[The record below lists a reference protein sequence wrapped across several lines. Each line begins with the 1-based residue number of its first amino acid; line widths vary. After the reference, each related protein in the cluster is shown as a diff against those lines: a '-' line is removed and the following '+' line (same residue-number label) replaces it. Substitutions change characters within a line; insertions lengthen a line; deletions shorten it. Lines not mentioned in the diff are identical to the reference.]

1 MRKRI
6 PINFAWH
13 VKTYDDQDL
22 IDFDVLACKKVD
34 IPHQPIKLHNNY
46 FSLKE
51 IEQKYSYYYEIQN
64 VDFNRYDHAFLIFE
78 GVAIECDIYINN
90 KHVGHNQNGYTPYK
104 IDIKAH
110 INPTLEKQTVLVI
123 VSGIEK
129 KDLPPFGG
137 VVDYLGYVGIY
148 REVYLDLV
156 NVNHLKDV
164 FMYQENPLASNIL
177 NIEVETTHQKG
188 VLSVEVIDIEKNVVA
203 KQSFLINDFKSLLE
217 VEVKHKKLWSL
228 ENPYLYDVEITYHN
242 EKEQFDVYQ
251 HKFGFRKLE
260 FRDDGFYIN
269 GQFKKLMGINRHQSY
284 PYQGYA
290 MPKGA
295 QREDADILKRKLGI
309 DIVRS
314 SHYPCSPH
322 FLDRCDEIGL
332 LVLEEIPGWQYIGDE
347 SFKNI
352 SYESL
357 KQMILRDKN
366 HASICLWG
374 VRINESAD
382 DHDFYTMTNDIAR
395 SLDFTRQTCGIR
407 NMDHSEFLEDVYTYN
422 DFSHTG
428 NNKGIKAKKDIVK
441 QNVPYLITEHNGHM
455 FPVKPFDSEAIRLD
469 QAKRHLR
476 VIDDVMDL
484 KNNISGAIGWVM
496 SDYQTHP
503 SFGSVDG
510 ICYHGVLDIY
520 RMPKIASYGYLSQTD
535 KSFILETSS
544 SFNIGEHPGGLLEE
558 VYVFTNL
565 DYIKLFKN
573 DAYVKTF
580 YPHQKR
586 YPHLKHPPII
596 IDDFIGST
604 IEKQENMSKKDAESV
619 KNIINYVV
627 KHGNHLLLKHKLK
640 MAFLLK
646 KYKMT
651 FDDGIKLF
659 YKYTSGWGEQHS
671 IYRIEGYKDDVKV
684 KEIIKTHD
692 ESFILNVTSAKSMI
706 SHEDTYDTI
715 RYEVSCI
722 DQYKNIKSYLFE
734 PCFIEVKGDIELIG
748 ENVQSLQ
755 SGQLAFWVK
764 SIKPGIGKIKIS
776 VRDQIVE
783 KEVLIK

>member
-6 PINFAWH
+6 PINFSWY
-13 VKTYDDQDL
+13 VKPYEDQDVDHF
-22 IDFDVLACKKVD
+22 DFSVCKNIN

-46 FSLKE
+46 FSIKD
-51 IEQKYSYYYEIQN
+51 IEQKFSYVYQIKDMALETYEHVFIT
-64 VDFNRYDHAFLIFE
+64 FE
-78 GVAIECDIYINN
+78 GIAVSCDIYINQ
-90 KHVGHNQNGYTPYK
+90 KHAGHNQNGYTPFK
-104 IDIKAH
+104 IDIKKY
-110 INPTLEKQTVLVI
+110 IDPNLEAQSILVV

-156 NVNHLKDV
+156 SSSYIKDV
-164 FMYQENPLASNIL
+164 FMYQEHPLEQDIL
-177 NIEVETTHQKG
+177 NIEVETSTKMG
-188 VLSVEVIDIEKNVVA
+188 MLSVEVFDIEKKSVK
-203 KQSFLINDFKSLLE
+203 KQSFRINDYKSLFE
-217 VEVKHKKLWSL
+217 VEVKQKKLWEL
-228 ENPYLYDVEITYHN
+228 DNPYLYDVKILFHN
-242 EKEQFDVYQ
+242 EEESYDYYE

-260 FRDDGFYIN
+260 FRKDGFYIN
-269 GQFKKLMGINRHQSY
+269 GHFKKLIGINRHQSY

-314 SHYPCSPH
+314 SHYPCSSH
-322 FLDRCDEIGL
+322 FLNRCDEIGL

-357 KQMILRDKN
+357 KQMIIRDKN
-366 HASICLWG
+366 HASVCLWG
-374 VRINESAD
+374 VRINESSD
-382 DHDFYTMTNDIAR
+382 DHDFYTKTNKIAR

-407 NMDHSEFLEDVYTYN
+407 NIDHSEFLEDVYTYN

-428 NNKGIKAKKDIVK
+428 SNKGITPKKDIT
-441 QNVPYLITEHNGHM
+441 NDNYPYLITEHNGHM
-455 FPVKPFDSEAIRLD
+455 FPVKPFDSEMIRLD
-469 QAKRHLR
+469 QAKRHLM
-476 VIDDVMDL
+476 VINDMMDP

-510 ICYHGVLDIY
+510 ICYHGVLDIN
-520 RMPKIASYGYLSQTD
+520 RMPKIASYGYLSQID
-535 KSFILETSS
+535 KPFVMEVSS
-544 SFNIGEHPGGLLEE
+544 SFNIGEFPGGLLEE
-558 VYVFTNL
+558 VFVFTNL
-565 DYIKLFKN
+565 DYIKLYKN
-573 DAYVKTF
+573 NVYVETF
-580 YPHQKR
+580 YPNRKR

-596 IDDFIGST
+596 INDFIGNT
-604 IEKQENMSKKDAESV
+604 IEKQEGMSKRDAESV
-619 KNIINYVV
+619 KKIINYVV
-627 KHGNHLLLKHKLK
+627 RHGNHLLLKHKLK
-640 MAFLLK
+640 LAFLLK

-659 YKYTSGWGEQHS
+659 YKYTSGWGEQQS
-671 IYRIEGYKDDVKV
+671 IFKIEGYKDDVKV
-684 KEIIKTHD
+684 KEVMKTHD
-692 ESFILNVTSAKSMI
+692 ESFILNVSSTKSII
-706 SHEDTYDTI
+706 SHADTYDTI
-715 RYEVSCI
+715 RYEVLCI
-722 DQYKNIKSYLFE
+722 DQYKHIKTYLFE
-734 PCFIEVKGDIELIG
+734 PCFIKVSGDIELIG
-748 ENVQSLQ
+748 ENVQPLL

-764 SIKPGIGKIKIS
+764 SIKSGTGKIEVR